1 MANNPQLNHT
11 IMAEFQAMIHE
22 THPYVALYKSAY
34 QIMAEMPP
42 EQRQNVKM
50 LLRADRTLDQ
60 RRYNLPTANE
70 IAAVIPGDGSE
81 EVSDHRDIVLR
92 LQGGGLRRISHLNPG
107 YSTLHYVLL
116 FPYGED
122 GWHPNIPAQ
131 LRATGRLR
139 SANITQRC
147 YYAHRLH
154 VRPGGANQPALL
166 RGGKL
171 FQQYIVDAWASTEQS
186 ALNWARTHQKEL
198 RADVYRG
205 LRDAAMG
212 DRENNLDLQ
221 NHGQRVILPSTHIG
235 SERNMLQ
242 LFPDSMAICREFRKS
257 DLFVTMTANPNWPEV
272 LDALLKEAG
281 PNGMPQSASDR
292 PDIMSRVFEGKR
304 GELYKEV
311 KSGIFGRTV
320 AMVHTI
326 EFQKRGLP
334 HMHLLVF
341 LHSNDKIRNAAD
353 VDSAVS
359 AQIPDPVTQPVLY
372 EVITKNMVHGP
383 CGAEKPNAKCMAD
396 GRCTKQYPKISCNY
410 TFW

>member
-11 IMAEFQAMIHE
+11 IMAELQAMIHE

-154 VRPGGANQPALL
+154 VRPGGANQPALF

-235 SERNMLQ
+235 SERNQGCL
-242 LFPDSMAICREFRKS
+242 REREVNSIKKS
-257 DLFVTMTANPNWPEV
+257 
-272 LDALLKEAG
+272 K
-281 PNGMPQSASDR
+281 
-292 PDIMSRVFEGKR
+292 
-304 GELYKEV
+304 
-311 KSGIFGRTV
+311 V
-320 AMVHTI
+320 AYLG
-326 EFQKRGLP
+326 GLWQWFTP
-334 HMHLLVF
+334 
-341 LHSNDKIRNAAD
+341 
-353 VDSAVS
+353 
-359 AQIPDPVTQPVLY
+359 
-372 EVITKNMVHGP
+372 
-383 CGAEKPNAKCMAD
+383 
-396 GRCTKQYPKISCNY
+396 
-410 TFW
+410 